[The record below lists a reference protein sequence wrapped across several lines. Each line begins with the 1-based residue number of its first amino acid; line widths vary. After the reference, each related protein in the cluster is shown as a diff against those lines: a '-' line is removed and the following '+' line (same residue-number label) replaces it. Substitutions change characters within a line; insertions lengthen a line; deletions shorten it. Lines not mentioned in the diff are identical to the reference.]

1 METYPLILGGVKK
14 QTDEIVS
21 VRFPF
26 TGEEYAQVCQASTLD
41 LKNAVTEAV
50 KGFETTR
57 KLTSGARAGIL
68 TRLADEI
75 HGRADELAE
84 VLVMEGGKTRKFA
97 INEVARAEITV
108 RTSAEEAKRIYGEI
122 IPLDWSDDAAGRTG
136 FLRRFP
142 LGPVVGIVPFNFPLN
157 LACHKLAPAIA
168 AGNSIILKPAS
179 STPVSSLLL
188 GEMAIA
194 AGMPPAAISVVP
206 CAGGRAEQLARDPRV
221 AYLSFTGSCSVGWH
235 LREIAGRTKIGL
247 ELGGNAAV
255 IVHEDANLDYA
266 AQRIATGGFINAGQ
280 VCLSVQRVL
289 IHRPAYDR
297 VVEKILA
304 AVRALKVGDPRDPA
318 TDVGPMIDRLKAEDA
333 YRKMQEAV
341 RQGARILTG
350 GTLEETMFAPTILV
364 DTTPAMRVNREEV
377 FAPVL
382 SLTPYDSF
390 PDAIRMAN
398 DGEYGLQVGIF
409 TQNINRAMQAFT
421 DMEVGGVQVN
431 DIPTFRV
438 DQMPYGG
445 AKGSGLGREGPR
457 YAPRTGSRLKR
468 RCSRY
473 GEPRSLPPIH
483 QSQRVTMSFQQNS
496 WTNTSVRIT
505 VSLALTAT
513 SSLPWGPIRIS
524 RITGLT

>member
-1 METYPLILGGVKK
+1 METYPIILGGVKK
-14 QTDEIVS
+14 QTDEIVT
-21 VRFPF
+21 VRFPY
-26 TGEEYAQVCQASTLD
+26 TGEAYAQVCQASSLD
-41 LKNAVTEAV
+41 LKAAVTEAV
-50 KGFETTR
+50 KGFETTK
-57 KLTSGARAGIL
+57 KLSSGTRSQIL
-68 TRLADEI
+68 ARLADGI
-75 HGRADELAE
+75 RGRADELAD

-97 INEVARAEITV
+97 VAEVARAEVTV
-108 RTSAEEAKRIYGEI
+108 RTSAEEARRIYGEI
-122 IPLDWSDDAAGRTG
+122 IPLDWSDDTEGRTG
-136 FLRRFP
+136 FLQRFP

-221 AYLSFTGSCSVGWH
+221 AYLSFTGSCTVGWH

-280 VCLSVQRVL
+280 VCISVQRVL
-289 IHRPAYDR
+289 IHRPVYERAA
-297 VVEKILA
+297 EKILA
-304 AVRALKVGDPRDPA
+304 AVKALKVGDPRDPA

-333 YRKMQEAV
+333 YRKVQEAV
-341 RQGARILTG
+341 KQGARILIG
-350 GTLEETMFAPTILV
+350 GTLEETMFSPTVIV
-364 DTTPAMRVNREEV
+364 DTTPAMRVNKEEV
-377 FAPVL
+377 FAPVI
-382 SLTPYDSF
+382 SLVPYDDF
-390 PDAIRMAN
+390 PEAVRIAN
-398 DGEYGLQVGIF
+398 TGEYGLQVGIF
-409 TQNINRAMQAFT
+409 TQNINRAMLAFA
-421 DMEVGGVQVN
+421 DMDVGGVIVN

-457 YAPRTGSRLKR
+457 YAIEEMSELRLMVINR
-468 RCSRY
+468 N
-473 GEPRSLPPIH
+473 GGME
-483 QSQRVTMSFQQNS
+483 
-496 WTNTSVRIT
+496 
-505 VSLALTAT
+505 
-513 SSLPWGPIRIS
+513 
-524 RITGLT
+524 

>member
-1 METYPLILGGVKK
+1 METYPIILGGIKK
-14 QTDEIVS
+14 QTDEIVT

-26 TGEEYAQVCQASTLD
+26 TGEAYAQVCQASSLD
-41 LKNAVTEAV
+41 LKAAVTEAV
-50 KGFETTR
+50 KGFETTK
-57 KLTSGARAGIL
+57 KLSSGTRSQIL

-75 HGRADELAE
+75 HTRADELAE

-97 INEVARAEITV
+97 IAEVARAEVTV

-122 IPLDWSDDAAGRTG
+122 IPLDWSDDTAGRTG
-136 FLRRFP
+136 FLQRFP

-168 AGNSIILKPAS
+168 AGNPIILKPAS

-221 AYLSFTGSCSVGWH
+221 AFLSFTGSCTVGWH
-235 LREIAGRTKIGL
+235 LREIAGRTKVGL

-280 VCLSVQRVL
+280 VCISVQRVL
-289 IHRPAYDR
+289 IHRPVYERAA
-297 VVEKILA
+297 EKILA
-304 AVRALKVGDPRDPA
+304 AVKALNVGDPRDPA

-333 YRKMQEAV
+333 YRKVQEAV
-341 RQGARILTG
+341 KQGARILTG
-350 GTLEETMFAPTILV
+350 GTLEETMFAPTIIV
-364 DTTPAMRVNREEV
+364 DTTPAMRVNKEEV
-377 FAPVL
+377 FAPVI
-382 SLTPYDSF
+382 SLIAYDDF
-390 PDAIRMAN
+390 PEALRIAN
-398 DGEYGLQVGIF
+398 TGEYGLQVGIF
-409 TQNINRAMQAFT
+409 TQNINRAMQAFA
-421 DMEVGGVQVN
+421 DMDTGGVIVN

-457 YAPRTGSRLKR
+457 YAIEEMSELRLMVINR
-468 RCSRY
+468 
-473 GEPRSLPPIH
+473 
-483 QSQRVTMSFQQNS
+483 NS
-496 WTNTSVRIT
+496 G
-505 VSLALTAT
+505 AE
-513 SSLPWGPIRIS
+513 
-524 RITGLT
+524 